1 MNYTQAIEYLYARGH
16 EMETMNLGLSRIL
29 ALTAAC
35 GEPQLQYPS
44 VLIAGTNGKGSTAAM
59 TFAIARA
66 AGLRVGLYTSPHLV
80 EITERIRL
88 AEGDG
93 VRDISQDEFAQYATE
108 VRALGERL
116 LGTGQL
122 TSVPSLFEQLT
133 MLAFLYFA
141 AQQVDLAVLE
151 VGLGGRLD
159 ATNVSAPLVT
169 AITPID
175 YDHQRHLG
183 YTLPEI
189 AGEKAGI
196 IKPQTPVIVA
206 PQTSAVMQVIAARAN
221 ELRAPLL
228 SLEEELSAALFL
240 ATAVEHQDAV
250 SPALGLCRLRYT
262 HRQGEYDVRL
272 GLRGRYQVTNALL
285 AIHIAEALQRA
296 GLPLT
301 PASIS
306 AGLQQ
311 AEWSGR
317 LELVTWPDAKVPLLL
332 DGAHN
337 PAGAQV
343 LRDFLQEFCADI
355 PVTLVFGVMTDKPFG
370 EMEEILFPA
379 ATTLIAAK
387 VNNPRAADPRE
398 LTQRAEALG
407 YRVQQADSVRA
418 ALQLA
423 QETTPPNGVVCACG
437 SLYLVGEI
445 KGLIEAGKFEKTQQ
459 VLRSLGKS

>member
-1 MNYTQAIEYLYARGH
+1 MNYTQAIDYLYARGH

-29 ALTAAC
+29 ALTEAS
-35 GEPQLQYPS
+35 GQPQLQYPA

-88 AEGDG
+88 AEGAE
-93 VRDISQDEFAQYATE
+93 VRDISQDEFAHYATE
-108 VRALGERL
+108 VRVLGERL
-116 LGTGQL
+116 LATGQL

-141 AQQVDLAVLE
+141 AQQVDLVVFE

-159 ATNVSAPLVT
+159 ATNVCAPLVT

-196 IKPQTPVIVA
+196 IKAQTPVIVA
-206 PQTSAVMQVIAARAN
+206 PQKSEVMSVIAARAN
-221 ELRAPLL
+221 ELRAPLF
-228 SLEEELSAALFL
+228 SLEEELSAAPFFETL
-240 ATAVEHQDAV
+240 TAQPAAV
-250 SPALGLCRLRYT
+250 SSTLGLCRLRYT

-272 GLRGRYQVTNALL
+272 GLRGRYQVTNALM
-285 AIHIAEALQRA
+285 AIHLAEALQRA
-296 GLPLT
+296 GLPIT
-301 PASIS
+301 PAIIS
-306 AGLQQ
+306 AGLAQ
-311 AEWSGR
+311 AEWPGR
-317 LELVTWPDAKVPLLL
+317 LELVQWPGTQTPVLL

-343 LRDFLQEFCADI
+343 LREFLQEFCAHV

-370 EMEEILFPA
+370 EMEAILFPA
-379 ATTLIAAK
+379 ATTIIAAK

-398 LTQRAEALG
+398 LAQRAEALG
-407 YRVQQADSVRA
+407 YQVLQAESVRV
-418 ALQLA
+418 ALELA
-423 QETTPPNGVVCACG
+423 QAMTPANGVICACG

-445 KGLIEAGKFEKTQQ
+445 KGLPELAVQ
-459 VLRSLGKS
+459 

>member
-35 GEPQLQYPS
+35 GQPQLQYPS

-80 EITERIRL
+80 EITERMRIADG
-88 AEGDG
+88 AE
-93 VRDISQDEFAQYATE
+93 VRDISQDEFAHYATE
-108 VRALGERL
+108 VRRLGERL
-116 LGTGQL
+116 LAAGELST
-122 TSVPSLFEQLT
+122 VPSLFEQLT
-133 MLAFLYFA
+133 LLAFLYFA
-141 AQQVDLAVLE
+141 AQKVDLAVLE

-196 IKPQTPVIVA
+196 IKPGTPVIVA
-206 PQTSAVMQVIAARAN
+206 PQSSAVMQVIAARAN

-240 ATAVEHQDAV
+240 ETVVEHEDAV
-250 SPALGLCRLRYT
+250 SPLLGLCRLRYT

-285 AIHIAEALQRA
+285 AIHIGEALRRA
-296 GLPLT
+296 GLPIT
-301 PASIS
+301 SASINT
-306 AGLQQ
+306 GLQQ
-311 AEWSGR
+311 AEWPGR
-317 LELVTWPDAKVPLLL
+317 LELATLPGAKVPLLL

-343 LRDFLQEFCADI
+343 LRDFLQEFCAHV
-355 PVTLVFGVMTDKPFG
+355 PVTMVFGVMTDKPFG

-379 ATTLIAAK
+379 ATTIIAAK
-387 VNNPRAADPRE
+387 VDNPRAADPTE
-398 LTQRAEALG
+398 LAQRAEALG
-407 YRVQQADSVRA
+407 YHVLQAESVRA

-423 QETTPPNGVVCACG
+423 QETTPANGVICACG

-445 KGLIEAGKFEKTQQ
+445 KGLLGSS
-459 VLRSLGKS
+459 SLEQYHLLPQAVPHS

>member
-1 MNYTQAIEYLYARGH
+1 MNYNQAIEYLYARGH
-16 EMETMNLGLSRIL
+16 ELETMNLGLSRIL
-29 ALTAAC
+29 ALTEAA
-35 GEPQLQYPS
+35 GQPQQQYPA

-59 TFAIARA
+59 TFAIACA

-80 EITERIRL
+80 EITERLRL
-88 AEGDG
+88 AEGTE
-93 VRDISQDEFAQYATE
+93 VRDISQEEFAQYATE
-108 VRALGERL
+108 VRVLGERL
-116 LGTGQL
+116 LASGEL

-141 AQQVDLAVLE
+141 AQKVDLVVFE

-159 ATNVSAPLVT
+159 ATNVCKPLVT

-206 PQTSAVMQVIAARAN
+206 PQKPEVMKVIAARAQ

-228 SLEEELSAALFL
+228 LLEEELSAAPFL
-240 ATAVEHQDAV
+240 EILTAPQDAV
-250 SPALGLCRLRYT
+250 SSTLGLCRLRYT
-262 HRQGEYDVRL
+262 HRQGAYDVRL
-272 GLRGRYQVTNALL
+272 GLRGRYQVTNALM

-296 GLPLT
+296 GLPIT
-301 PASIS
+301 PAAIS
-306 AGLQQ
+306 AGLSL
-311 AEWSGR
+311 AEWPGR
-317 LELVTWPDAKVPLLL
+317 LELVQGADAAVPLLL

-343 LRDFLQEFCADI
+343 LRDFLQEFCAEV

-379 ATTLIAAK
+379 ATNIIAAK
-387 VNNPRAADPRE
+387 VNNPRAADPRD
-398 LTQRAEALG
+398 LAQRAEALG
-407 YRVQQADSVRA
+407 YCVQQADSVRA
-418 ALQLA
+418 ALELA
-423 QETTPPNGVVCACG
+423 QEITPSNGVICACG
-437 SLYLVGEI
+437 SLYLIGEI
-445 KGLIEAGKFEKTQQ
+445 K
-459 VLRSLGKS
+459 SLPALATHSH